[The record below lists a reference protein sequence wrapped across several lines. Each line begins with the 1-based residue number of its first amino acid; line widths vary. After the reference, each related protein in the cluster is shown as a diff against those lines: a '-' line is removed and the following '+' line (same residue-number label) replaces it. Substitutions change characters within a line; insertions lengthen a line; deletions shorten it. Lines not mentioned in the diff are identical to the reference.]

1 MENDNLFD
9 NNSSKGY
16 NIDNDVDEVIRMAG
30 KTPLND
36 PNCEHEFVIDPTD
49 VIGDKVAYVC
59 HCGIGHFRPVDT
71 KQKP

>member
-1 MENDNLFD
+1 MFEDFVDN
-9 NNSSKGY
+9 KAQTVY
-16 NIDNDVDEVIRMAG
+16 NEKSDDVDEVIRMAG

-49 VIGDKVAYVC
+49 VIGDAVAYVC